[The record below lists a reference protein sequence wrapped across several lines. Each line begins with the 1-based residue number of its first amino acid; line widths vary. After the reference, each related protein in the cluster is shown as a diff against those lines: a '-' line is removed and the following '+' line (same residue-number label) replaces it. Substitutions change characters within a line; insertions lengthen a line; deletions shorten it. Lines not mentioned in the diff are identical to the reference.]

1 MLRAREKRQRFGMH
15 YCSWANKHT
24 GQVFQQNENAEAGPL
39 MHRSQRDFF
48 FKSAKIFGA
57 GAVRVTRNILQKEGW
72 PFRMDDQQS
81 SIEFDPKAICALRN
95 PDQEVCEARSEEH
108 TSELQSLV
116 RISYAVFCLTKRNNT

>member
-1 MLRAREKRQRFGMH
+1 MFCVFFFKQKTAYEMRISDWSSDV
-15 YCSWANKHT
+15 CSSDL
-24 GQVFQQNENAEAGPL
+24 PL

-95 PDQEVCEARSEEH
+95 PDQEVCVAYFVAEEDETEIGRAH
-108 TSELQSLV
+108 V
-116 RISYAVFCLTKRNNT
+116 

>member
-1 MLRAREKRQRFGMH
+1 
-15 YCSWANKHT
+15 
-24 GQVFQQNENAEAGPL
+24 

-95 PDQEVCEARSEEH
+95 PDQEVCVAYFVAEEDETGQSVHVEVKLHRH
-108 TSELQSLV
+108 TQETFTRGTL
-116 RISYAVFCLTKRNNT
+116 FKKGK